1 LLVGLLAAP
10 LAAADVKPVPSHRAP
25 RLDAVTLYI
34 RHRVFHEFEDKQRV
48 KLNQDF
54 PVGDTDFRAR
64 VVQYVPDFMLD
75 LKTHKIV
82 SRTEHP
88 NNPAFKIIIW
98 QKDVPQDTTWALL
111 NMPPHFARKSML
123 AFRAVQIDFVGRPP
137 MFPDTTK
144 ISRMVEPPPP
154 EKMSMPP
161 GHPAM
166 PQGTPGM
173 PPGHPAVPPEKPAA
187 PPEKKP

>member
-1 LLVGLLAAP
+1 
-10 LAAADVKPVPSHRAP
+10 
-25 RLDAVTLYI
+25 VTLYI

-123 AFRAVQIDFVGRPP
+123 AFRAVQIDFVAARPCSGHDQDFEDGGAASP
-137 MFPDTTK
+137 GED
-144 ISRMVEPPPP
+144 VDAAGA
-154 EKMSMPP
+154 P
-161 GHPAM
+161 GHAA
-166 PQGTPGM
+166 GTPGM